1 MIILFFDFW
10 CRSHVHIESSIKKL
24 DYFVEQYFTSIF
36 LKRLSFL
43 YEIDEFQGSLVY
55 SNFWASCLIYIFN
68 LTFLAFARFFFCLNR
83 NIVLWESTQTT
94 QVWSQHFE
102 KKFALKTSLFFPKTQ
117 CDQIGWF
124 LESSCLHIFLKS
136 SPNIFSLFWYFT
148 NFFN

>member
-68 LTFLAFARFFFCLNR
+68 LTFLAFARFFFAWTGISFCGNPPR
-83 NIVLWESTQTT
+83 RHKSEVNDFENI
-94 QVWSQHFE
+94 
-102 KKFALKTSLFFPKTQ
+102 FALKTSLFFPKTQ

-136 SPNIFSLFWYFT
+136 SPNIFSLF
-148 NFFN
+148 